1 MPPHPPRA
9 PAQTYRGLQGDCME
23 LLRQLAEAEG
33 RSGGLLS
40 RIGEL
45 EALIADERTRW
56 VQKLAEDAQ

>member
-1 MPPHPPRA
+1 
-9 PAQTYRGLQGDCME
+9 ME